1 MFDHVLD
8 KRNLLD
14 EFKKVGLTGNDIV
27 FIKELFSASKEMMK
41 EVRTIDIW
49 DCHSNATTI

>member
-14 EFKKVGLTGNDIV
+14 EFEKVGLTDKDIV
-27 FIKELFSASKEMMK
+27 FIKELFSASKEMMEK
-41 EVRTIDIW
+41 VRTIDI
-49 DCHSNATTI
+49 

>member
-41 EVRTIDIW
+41 EVRTIDI
-49 DCHSNATTI
+49 